1 MLASLKDNDLE
12 TLIGGRGG
20 GGIIGCKFMQRSG
33 SYDHSRT
40 TVYAEEGRPLPH
52 YRTCPLYD
60 FVIFSSNGNVT
71 GLRPKYGSLE
81 FDVHQYIHEGIAV
94 ARSPD
99 VHAYML
105 APPGAS
111 VGPGTYR
118 YYKKLEADLKWKAL
132 SWHQIERN
140 ERNAAA

>member
-40 TVYAEEGRPLPH
+40 TMYYEEGRPMP
-52 YRTCPLYD
+52 RDRICPLYD

-71 GLRPKYGSLE
+71 GLRPRYGSNE
-81 FDVHQYIHEGIAV
+81 FDVHHYIHDRQTL
-94 ARSPD
+94 ARPQD
-99 VHAYML
+99 VPNTML
-105 APPGAS
+105 APAGAT
-111 VGPGTYR
+111 VGPGSYQ
-118 YYKKLEADLKWKAL
+118 YYKKMEGVITWKAY
-132 SWHQIERN
+132 SWQQIEHRY
-140 ERNAAA
+140 RNAAA